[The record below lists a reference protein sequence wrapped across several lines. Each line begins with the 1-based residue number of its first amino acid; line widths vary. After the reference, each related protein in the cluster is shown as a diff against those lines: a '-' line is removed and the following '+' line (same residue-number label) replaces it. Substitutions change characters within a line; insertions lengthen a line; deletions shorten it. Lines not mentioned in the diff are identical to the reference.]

1 MHLKKKKTVGWIG
14 PVFHSL
20 LISDR
25 EHGMCYIAEF
35 LKTRIYKLKIDIGHN
50 KKKWTFT
57 I

>member
-1 MHLKKKKTVGWIG
+1 MHLKKKDDGLDWAR
-14 PVFHSL
+14 FHSL

-25 EHGMCYIAEF
+25 EHGMCYITEF

-50 KKKWTFT
+50 MKKWTFT